1 MTGWNSSW
9 NSDGIDVTCTYAF
22 ICICNFYTYI
32 MYNSDICAKYKPCFP
47 VWLITLQLL
56 SRLRFV
62 RSTLPIQRSLI
73 GSKLWITHPIHGW
86 TLSCLVQ
93 LSLSGVFSW
102 DHQIMIYIYIIIYTY
117 IYEYFISHI
126 HIYIYIFYHDI
137 RNYDLKI
144 CMIPQ
149 SHMYP
154 LWGQDHRLDE
164 VEDFLLNHLNER
176 RRKRKAN
183 SS

>member
-1 MTGWNSSW
+1 MLHVHMHSYVYVIYLHIS
-9 NSDGIDVTCTYAF
+9 C
-22 ICICNFYTYI
+22 
-32 MYNSDICAKYKPCFP
+32 NSDICAKYKPCFP

-102 DHQIMIYIYIIIYTY
+102 DHQIMIYIYKYMSFYLINIYLWIYY
-117 IYEYFISHI
+117 IA
-126 HIYIYIFYHDI
+126 YIYIVSWHKKLWYENLHDPKKPYVPTLGA
-137 RNYDLKI
+137 R
-144 CMIPQ
+144 P
-149 SHMYP
+149 
-154 LWGQDHRLDE
+154 
-164 VEDFLLNHLNER
+164 
-176 RRKRKAN
+176 
-183 SS
+183 